1 MVTGPRKAL
10 LPVRPPETA
19 SMMASDGTRLDADI
33 YRPEAPGPYPVLLM
47 RQPYGRRIASTVVY
61 AHPSWYAAHG
71 YIVVIQDVR
80 GRGSSE
86 GRFRLFADDVSDGG
100 DAIAW
105 AASLPHSNGRVG
117 MYGFSYQGHT
127 QLLALA
133 AGRPELQALCPGMA
147 TWDVGAEWAYEGG
160 AFSLANNVY
169 WGVQMG
175 AEQARLAGDAEA
187 FDALRAASRAL
198 PLESSRP
205 CRPEVL
211 ERFARYT
218 HYQDWID
225 NPWPSPY
232 WDSIAVGKALEGGS
246 MDTPMLHFGG
256 WFDFMLR
263 GTLRIFHEAA
273 LRSARP
279 QKLVV
284 GPWAHMPWARHA
296 GGVDFGPEAHGFV
309 DALQIAWFDR
319 FLGDVDNG
327 VEAMPAVRLFD
338 LVAKQWRQFH
348 SWPRVEPRA
357 FYTSSNGLAA
367 TSAAGRLTE
376 TILEPSIDAIVH
388 DPWRPAPTSGGH
400 NGQPGGMQDRAA
412 IDERND
418 VLTYDTAPL
427 ASPLLLAGDVELVA
441 TVRSDQPS
449 FDLSAVL
456 SRVSSDGRAFNLTQ
470 GYRRIEAPAPSVVH
484 VGMRAL
490 CATIPAG
497 DALRLSLAGA
507 DFPAFPL
514 NPGDGA
520 QPANA
525 RAIDNQTITLIVRSG
540 GDAPT
545 HLELPVFEMTSGG

>member
-1 MVTGPRKAL
+1 MAAMRSAGPQIF
-10 LPVRPPETA
+10 P
-19 SMMASDGTRLDADI
+19 I
-33 YRPEAPGPYPVLLM
+33 
-47 RQPYGRRIASTVVY
+47 ST
-61 AHPSWYAAHG
+61 
-71 YIVVIQDVR
+71 
-80 GRGSSE
+80 
-86 GRFRLFADDVSDGG
+86 
-100 DAIAW
+100 
-105 AASLPHSNGRVG
+105 GRVG

-160 AFSLANNVY
+160 AFGLANNVY

-175 AEQARLAGDAEA
+175 AEQARLAGDVEA
-187 FDALRAASRAL
+187 FDALHAASRAL
-198 PLESSRP
+198 PLDTPRP

-218 HYQDWID
+218 HYQDWIN

-232 WDSIAVGKALEGGS
+232 WDSIAVGKALDGRP
-246 MDTPMLHFGG
+246 MDAPMLHFGG

-263 GTLRIFHEAA
+263 GTLRIFDEAS

-284 GPWAHMPWARHA
+284 GPWAHLPWARRVGA
-296 GGVDFGPEAHGFV
+296 VDFGSEAHGFV
-309 DALQIAWFDR
+309 DELQIAWFDR
-319 FLGDVDNG
+319 FLKGVDNA
-327 VEAMPAVRLFD
+327 VDAMPAVRLFD
-338 LVAKQWRQFH
+338 LGAKQWREFDR
-348 SWPRVEPRA
+348 WPRPEPRV

-367 TSAAGRLTE
+367 ASAAGRLTE
-376 TILEPSIDAIVH
+376 AAVEPSIDDAIVH

-418 VLTYDTAPL
+418 VLTYTTAPL
-427 ASPLLLAGDVELVA
+427 ASPLVLAGEVALVA
-441 TVRSDQPS
+441 TVRSDRSS

-456 SRVSSDGRAFNLTQ
+456 SWVSAEGGAFNLTQ
-470 GYRRIEAPAPSVVH
+470 GHRRVEAPAPGVIRVE
-484 VGMRAL
+484 MRAL

-497 DALRLSLAGA
+497 DALRLSVAAA

-514 NPGDGA
+514 NPGNGA
-520 QPANA
+520 RPENA
-525 RAIDNQTITLIVRSG
+525 RAIDNQTITLMLRSG
-540 GDAPT
+540 GDAAT
-545 HLELPVFEMTSGG
+545 RLELPAFEMTSAS